1 MAASMRPIY
10 IQKNVKVITAQEEE
24 CLAKYFSDIQ
34 KEDLITKEQEIELS
48 RLAHL
53 GDKKAFDKLVKA
65 NLRFVISVAKQYQHK
80 GVFLADL
87 INEGNIGLI
96 KAIHDFDE
104 TRGIRLI
111 SFAVWYIR
119 QAILSCLTAHSRMIY
134 IPNNQSYLASKIQKV
149 ILQAKQ
155 KDENHTLSYAEIADI
170 LHVDI
175 NAIENAI
182 DSATKITLSFSQE
195 MGNSSENL
203 TLEDVTPSNIESPD
217 AQSERESLMIRLMH
231 FLSCKLDDKELQ
243 IVVLFFGIDQ
253 DRSYCLQ
260 EIAAKLGVTKECVR
274 QMKEKAL
281 RKLRFLEDERLKNIL
296 LSLI

>member
-1 MAASMRPIY
+1 MTASMRPIY

-53 GDKKAFDKLVKA
+53 GDKKSFDKLVKA

-96 KAIHDFDE
+96 KAIRDFDE
-104 TRGIRLI
+104 TRGVRLI

-175 NAIENAI
+175 NTIENAI

-195 MGNSSENL
+195 MGNNSENL
-203 TLEDVTPSNIESPD
+203 TLEDITPSNVESPD
-217 AQSERESLMIRLMH
+217 AQSERESLMTRLMH

>member
-1 MAASMRPIY
+1 MTALMRPIY

-34 KEDLITKEQEIELS
+34 KENLITKEQEIELS

-53 GDKKAFDKLVKA
+53 GDKKSFDKLVKA

-96 KAIHDFDE
+96 KAIRDFDE
-104 TRGIRLI
+104 TRGVRLI

-195 MGNSSENL
+195 MGNNLENL
-203 TLEDVTPSNIESPD
+203 TLEDVTPSNVESPD
-217 AQSERESLMIRLMH
+217 AQSERESLMARLMH

-243 IVVLFFGIDQ
+243 IVVLFFGINQ